1 MAGRLTTRRTRA
13 TPYLF
18 LSPAIVLFTA
28 FILVP
33 IGYTAYLSFRRVQV
47 TGLGLGADAR
57 REVFAGWQNFRDAL
71 GDPELVGSL
80 LRVLGYGAVVVPMM
94 LGLACVFALL
104 LDTPSARM
112 RRFARVSIF
121 LPFAV
126 PALIGGMLWGFLYL
140 PSVSPFQAVLGDI
153 DLLGGDLLLFS
164 VANVAVWG
172 GIGFN
177 MMVLYTALRAVPAE
191 IYESARIDGCTE
203 LGLALRIKV
212 PMLVPA
218 LVMTGFFSIIAT
230 IQVFAEPMILKPL
243 TNSIPSTWTPLM
255 KIHRDAFVIG
265 DHYSAAATSLVLAL
279 ATLVLSFTFL
289 RLFGRRAFGG
299 GR

>member
-1 MAGRLTTRRTRA
+1 MSSRLTKKSTRA

-18 LSPAIVLFTA
+18 LSPAIVLFIA

-47 TGLGLGADAR
+47 EGLGLGADAR
-57 REVFAGWQNFRDAL
+57 HEVFAGWRNFRDAL
-71 GDPELVGSL
+71 GDPEFSASL
-80 LRVLGYGAVVVPMM
+80 LRVLGYGAVVVPVM
-94 LGLACVFALL
+94 LGLALLFALL

-140 PSVSPFQAVLGDI
+140 PSVSPFPLGDL
-153 DLLGGDLLLFS
+153 DLLGGNVLLFS

-172 GIGFN
+172 GTGFN
-177 MMVLYTALRAVPAE
+177 MMVLYTALRAVPPE
-191 IYESARIDGCTE
+191 IYESARIDGCSE
-203 LGLALRIKV
+203 LRLALLIKV
-212 PMLVPA
+212 PMLLPA

-255 KIHRDAFVIG
+255 KIHRDAFAIG

-279 ATLVLSFTFL
+279 ATLLLSFTFL

-299 GR
+299 ER

>member
-1 MAGRLTTRRTRA
+1 MKRA
-13 TPYLF
+13 PYLF

-33 IGYTAYLSFRRVQV
+33 IGYTAYLSFRRVRV
-47 TGLGLGADAR
+47 EGLGLGADAR

-71 GDPELVGSL
+71 SDPELGASL
-80 LRVLGYGAVVVPMM
+80 LRVLGYGAVVVPVM
-94 LGLACVFALL
+94 LGLALLFALL
-104 LDTPSARM
+104 LDTPSARL

-140 PSVSPFQAVLGDI
+140 PSVSPFPLGDL
-153 DLLGGDLLLFS
+153 DPLGGDLLLFA

-172 GIGFN
+172 GTGFN
-177 MMVLYTALRAVPAE
+177 MMVIYTALRAVPPE
-191 IYESARIDGCTE
+191 IYESARIDGCSE
-203 LGLALRIKV
+203 VRLALRIKV
-212 PMLVPA
+212 PMVLPA

-230 IQVFAEPMILKPL
+230 IQVFAEPMILQPL
-243 TNSIPSTWTPLM
+243 TNAIPSTWAPLM
-255 KIHRDAFVIG
+255 KVHRDAFAIG

-279 ATLVLSFTFL
+279 ATLLLSFAFL
-289 RLFGRRAFGG
+289 RSFGRRAFGG
-299 GR
+299 DA

>member
-1 MAGRLTTRRTRA
+1 MKTARS

-18 LSPAIVLFTA
+18 LSPAIVLFTV

-33 IGYTAYLSFRRVQV
+33 IGYTAYLSVRKVEV
-47 TGLGLGADAR
+47 SGLGLGADAR
-57 REVFAGWQNFRDAL
+57 REVFAGWRNFRDAL
-71 GDPELVGSL
+71 SDPEFSGSL
-80 LRVLGYGAVVVPMM
+80 LRVLGYGAVVVPVM
-94 LGLACVFALL
+94 LGLACAFALL

-112 RRFARVSIF
+112 RRFARLSIF

-140 PSVSPFQAVLGDI
+140 PSVSPFPVGGL
-153 DLLGGDLLLFS
+153 DLLGGDLLLFA
-164 VANVAVWG
+164 VANVAIWG
-172 GIGFN
+172 GTGFN
-177 MMVLYTALRAVPAE
+177 MMVIYTALRAVPSE
-191 IYESARIDGCTE
+191 IYESARIDGCSE
-203 LGLALRIKV
+203 LRLALRIKI
-212 PMLVPA
+212 PMVLPA

-243 TNSIPSTWTPLM
+243 TNAIPSTWTPLM
-255 KIHRDAFVIG
+255 KIHRDAFAIG

-279 ATLVLSFTFL
+279 ATLLLSFTFL

-299 GR
+299 DR

>member
-1 MAGRLTTRRTRA
+1 MRRT

-33 IGYTAYLSFRRVQV
+33 IGYTAYLSLRRVQV
-47 TGLGLGADAR
+47 EGLGLGGDAR
-57 REVFAGWQNFRDAL
+57 REVFAGLRNFRDAL
-71 GDPELVGSL
+71 GDPEFGASL
-80 LRVLGYGAVVVPMM
+80 LRVLGYGAIVVPVM
-94 LGLACVFALL
+94 LGLALLFALL
-104 LDTPSARM
+104 LDTRSVRM
-112 RRFARVSIF
+112 RSFARVSIF

-126 PALIGGMLWGFLYL
+126 PALIGGMLWGYLYL
-140 PSVSPFQAVLGDI
+140 PSVSPFPVGEV
-153 DLLGGDLLLFS
+153 DLLGGNLLLFA

-172 GIGFN
+172 GTGFN
-177 MMVLYTALRAVPAE
+177 MMVIYTALRAVPPE
-191 IYESARIDGCTE
+191 IYESARIDGCSE
-203 LGLALRIKV
+203 LRLALRIKV
-212 PMLVPA
+212 PMVLPA

-230 IQVFAEPMILKPL
+230 VQVFAEPMILKPL

-255 KIHRDAFVIG
+255 KIHRDAFAIG
-265 DHYSAAATSLVLAL
+265 DHYSAAATSLMLAL

-299 GR
+299 ADR

>member
-1 MAGRLTTRRTRA
+1 MKSART
-13 TPYLF
+13 TPYVF
-18 LSPAIVLFTA
+18 LSPAIALFTV

-47 TGLGLGADAR
+47 EGLGLGADAR
-57 REVFAGWQNFRDAL
+57 REVSAGFQNYRDAL
-71 GDPELVGSL
+71 GDHEFAASL
-80 LRVLGYGAVVVPMM
+80 LRVLGYGGIVVPVM
-94 LGLACVFALL
+94 LGLALVFALL
-104 LDTPSARM
+104 LDTPSARLV
-112 RRFARVSIF
+112 RFARIAIF

-126 PALIGGMLWGFLYL
+126 PALIGGLLWGFLYL
-140 PSVSPFQAVLGDI
+140 PSVTPFQWLLGDT

-172 GIGFN
+172 GTGFN
-177 MMVLYTALRAVPAE
+177 MMVIYTALRAIPTE
-191 IYESARIDGCTE
+191 IYESARIDGCSE
-203 LGLALRIKV
+203 LRLAVRIKV
-212 PMLVPA
+212 PMVLPA

-255 KIHRDAFVIG
+255 KVHRDAFAVG
-265 DHYSAAATSLVLAL
+265 DHYSAAATSLVLAI

-299 GR
+299 DR

>member
-1 MAGRLTTRRTRA
+1 MKRT

-18 LSPAIVLFTA
+18 LSPAIALFVA

-33 IGYTAYLSFRRVQV
+33 VGYTAYLSVRRTQV
-47 TGLGLGADAR
+47 EGLGLGADAR
-57 REVFAGWQNFRDAL
+57 REVFAGLRNFRDAL
-71 GDPELVGSL
+71 GDPEFGASL
-80 LRVLGYGAVVVPMM
+80 ARVLGYGAVVVPVM
-94 LGLACVFALL
+94 LGLALLFALV

-140 PSVSPFQAVLGDI
+140 PSVSPFPLRGL
-153 DLLGGDLLLFS
+153 DLLSGDVLLFA

-172 GIGFN
+172 GTGFN
-177 MMVLYTALRAVPAE
+177 MMVIVTALRAIPPE
-191 IYESARIDGCTE
+191 IYESARIDGCSE
-203 LGLALRIKV
+203 LRLALRIKV
-212 PMLVPA
+212 PMVLPA

-255 KIHRDAFVIG
+255 KIHRDAFAIG
-265 DHYSAAATSLVLAL
+265 DHYSAAATSLVLAV
-279 ATLVLSFTFL
+279 ATLALSFTFL
-289 RLFGRRAFGG
+289 RLFGRTAFS
-299 GR
+299 R

>member
-1 MAGRLTTRRTRA
+1 MKRV
-13 TPYLF
+13 PYLF
-18 LSPAIVLFTA
+18 LSPAIALFTA

-33 IGYTAYLSFRRVQV
+33 IGYTAYLSFRQV
-47 TGLGLGADAR
+47 KVEGLGLGADAR
-57 REVFAGWQNFRDAL
+57 REVFAGWRNFRDAL
-71 GDPELVGSL
+71 GDPELGASL
-80 LRVLGYGAVVVPMM
+80 LRVLGYGGIVVPVM
-94 LGLACVFALL
+94 LGLALLFALL

-112 RRFARVSIF
+112 RRFARVSIV

-140 PSVSPFQAVLGDI
+140 PSVSPFPVGDL
-153 DLLGGDLLLFS
+153 DLLGGNLLLFA
-164 VANVAVWG
+164 VANIAVWG
-172 GIGFN
+172 GTGFN
-177 MMVLYTALRAVPAE
+177 MMVIYTALRAIPPE

-203 LGLALRIKV
+203 VRLAVRIQV
-212 PMLVPA
+212 PMVLPA

-230 IQVFAEPMILKPL
+230 VQVFAEPMILKPL

-255 KIHRDAFVIG
+255 KIHRDAFAIG
-265 DHYSAAATSLVLAL
+265 DHYSAAATSLMLAL

-299 GR
+299 ADR

>member
-1 MAGRLTTRRTRA
+1 VRRT

-18 LSPAIVLFTA
+18 LSPAIALFTA

-47 TGLGLGADAR
+47 EGLGLGADAR
-57 REVFAGWQNFRDAL
+57 REVSAGLQNYRDAL
-71 GDPELVGSL
+71 GDPEFAASL
-80 LRVLGYGAVVVPMM
+80 LRVLGYGAIVVPVM
-94 LGLACVFALL
+94 LGLALLFALV
-104 LDTPSARM
+104 LDTPSARLV
-112 RRFARVSIF
+112 RFTRISIF

-126 PALIGGMLWGFLYL
+126 PALIGGLLWGFLYL
-140 PSVSPFQAVLGDI
+140 PSVSPFHLGGV
-153 DLLGGDLLLFS
+153 DLLGGNLLLFS

-172 GIGFN
+172 GTGFN
-177 MMVLYTALRAVPAE
+177 MMVIYTALRAVPTE
-191 IYESARIDGCTE
+191 IYESARIDGCSE
-203 LGLALRIKV
+203 LRLAVRIKV

-230 IQVFAEPMILKPL
+230 IQVFAEPMILRPL

-255 KIHRDAFVIG
+255 KVHRDAFAVG
-265 DHYSAAATSLVLAL
+265 DHYSAAATSLLLAV
-279 ATLVLSFTFL
+279 ATLLLSFTFL
-289 RLFGRRAFGG
+289 RLFGRRTFGA

>member
-1 MAGRLTTRRTRA
+1 MKRSTT

-18 LSPAIVLFTA
+18 LSPAIGLFTA

-33 IGYTAYLSFRRVQV
+33 IGYTAYLSFRRVRV
-47 TGLGLGADAR
+47 EGLGLGADAR

-71 GDPELVGSL
+71 GDPEFAASL
-80 LRVLGYGAVVVPMM
+80 LRVLGYGAVVVPVM
-94 LGLACVFALL
+94 LGLALLFALL

-140 PSVSPFQAVLGDI
+140 PSLSPFPLGDL
-153 DLLGGDLLLFS
+153 DLLGGRALLFS

-172 GIGFN
+172 GTGFN
-177 MMVLYTALRAVPAE
+177 MMVLYTALRAVPPE
-191 IYESARIDGCTE
+191 IYESARIDGCSE

-212 PMLVPA
+212 PMLMPA

-255 KIHRDAFVIG
+255 KIYRDAFAIG
-265 DHYSAAATSLVLAL
+265 DLYSAAATSLVLAL
-279 ATLVLSFTFL
+279 ATLLLSFTFL

-299 GR
+299 DR